1 MISNVLRLGPR
12 IACLPVIHGSG
23 DFALLV
29 RRVMLEEAFDCVA
42 VPLPPS
48 FQADVERGIDQL
60 PSPTI
65 VTQPEMTRFDT
76 EWSPE
81 RDNDADFDLESDD
94 ASDSEEPTHSFVPID
109 PCQPVIAALR
119 AAVSE
124 HIPRAFI
131 DLETA
136 HFVPNTAVLPD
147 AYALK
152 KVSLEQF
159 AAAVLPALER
169 PQHPQLIS
177 RIAHMAARLRQLE
190 RRYKSILFV
199 CSILDW
205 PWIRE
210 AYVENHPA
218 SAEDDFVEETT
229 LYQPDERTLLFLLGE
244 LPFITG
250 LYERARS
257 ELEDDENLSI
267 DGVKE
272 LLITA
277 RQRYKRDLARRARK
291 ITPQILRQCLKYIR
305 NLTLFE
311 RRFTPDLY
319 SIVTAAKQTAGDQYA
334 LHVAETAREYQSGPG
349 YPPRGSAPRVDKWS
363 SNVHGNSRS
372 ELPTLTLGIGR
383 GRLPDGETVRL
394 VSRLPGPPLVW
405 RGLQLQRRPDRRE
418 RDEWR
423 MRWNPFS
430 QCSWPPEDQLI
441 EDFRA
446 HVFDRARA
454 VMGADLARTEPF
466 TTSILDGI
474 DIRDTLRHW
483 YEEKIYVKV
492 LPPSRGKLDCV
503 VMLFDSPADPREYPW
518 RTTWYAEHANEST
531 LAFFATDFSKELVG
545 PGIAL
550 ATYGGCL
557 FLFPPVHIP
566 EIWRDETLDFAE
578 TLEERLLA
586 AACAYSACPHIAL
599 MSTAPPGAGWRRLAK
614 RYGKKWVH
622 LPLSQFSDAT
632 IQQLRMVHV
641 LNGREVRSYAAEFI
655 RKA

>member
-1 MISNVLRLGPR
+1 MASNVLRFGAR
-12 IACLPVIHGSG
+12 ITCLPVIHGSG
-23 DFALLV
+23 DFAVAV
-29 RRVMLEEAFDCVA
+29 RRLMLEEAFDCVA

-48 FQADVERGIDQL
+48 FQADVERGIEML
-60 PSPTI
+60 PNPTI
-65 VTQPEMTRFDT
+65 VTQPEAPRFQT
-76 EWSPE
+76 EWSP
-81 RDNDADFDLESDD
+81 DAELEDDDEGSDEL
-94 ASDSEEPTHSFVPID
+94 EEPTHSFVPID
-109 PCQPVIAALR
+109 PCQPVIATLR
-119 AAVSE
+119 SAVSE

-131 DLETA
+131 DLEIA
-136 HFVPNTAVLPD
+136 RFVPNTAVLAD

-152 KVSLEQF
+152 KVSPEQF
-159 AAAVLPALER
+159 AAALLPAIER
-169 PQHPQLIS
+169 PRERQVRE
-177 RIAHMAARLRQLE
+177 RIVHMARRLRDLE
-190 RRYKSILFV
+190 HRHKSILLV

-210 AYVENHPA
+210 AYVERQDA
-218 SAEDDFVEETT
+218 DAEDEPVEETT
-229 LYQPDERTLLFLLGE
+229 LYRPDERTLLFLLGE

-250 LYERARS
+250 LYERARA

-277 RQRYKRDLARRARK
+277 RKYYQEDLKQRARK
-291 ITPQILRQCLKYIR
+291 ITPHILRQCLKYIR

-311 RRFTPDLY
+311 KRFTPDLY
-319 SIVTAAKQTAGDQYA
+319 TIITAAKQTAGDQYA
-334 LHVAETAREYQSGPG
+334 LNIAETAREYSYIEDLG
-349 YPPRGSAPRVDKWS
+349 
-363 SNVHGNSRS
+363 
-372 ELPTLTLGIGR
+372 LPTIHLGIDR
-383 GRLPDGETVRL
+383 GRLPDGEIVRL
-394 VSRLPGPPLVW
+394 VNRLPGPPLVW
-405 RGLQLQRRPDRRE
+405 RGLQLQRRPDRRQ
-418 RDEWR
+418 RQQWR

-430 QCSWPPEDQLI
+430 QCSWPPEDKLI

-483 YEEKIYVKV
+483 YEDKIYVKV

-503 VMLFDSPADPREYPW
+503 VMLFDSPADPRDYPW
-518 RTTWYAEHANEST
+518 RTTWYAEHDEEST

-550 ATYGGCL
+550 ASYGGAL
-557 FLFPPVHIP
+557 FFYPPVAIP
-566 EIWRDETLDFAE
+566 DIWRDRALDFTE

-586 AACAYSACPHIAL
+586 AACRYSACPHIAL
-599 MSTAPPGAGWRRLAK
+599 LSAAPPGAGWRRLAQK
-614 RYGKKWVH
+614 YGKKWVH
-622 LPLSQFSDAT
+622 LPLGRFSDAM

-641 LNGREVRSYAAEFI
+641 LNDRQVRSYAAEFI